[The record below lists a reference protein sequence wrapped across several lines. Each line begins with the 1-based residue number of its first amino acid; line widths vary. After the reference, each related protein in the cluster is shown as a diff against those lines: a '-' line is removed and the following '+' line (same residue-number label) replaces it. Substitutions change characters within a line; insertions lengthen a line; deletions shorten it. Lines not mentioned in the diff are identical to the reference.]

1 MMATAVVADHGL
13 DVDERAYLNLGLE
26 TVSAFR
32 LCIGWFRAHCAVQS
46 TFSTTDWSG
55 TH

>member
-13 DVDERAYLNLGLE
+13 DADERAYLNLGLE

-32 LCIGWFRAHCAVQS
+32 LHWMVSCALRCAQHAHWC
-46 TFSTTDWSG
+46 
-55 TH
+55 